1 MRFNMTKMVIFL
13 LVSGK
18 ASHIEQL
25 LNKSVQFQ
33 VKMRFDYSHF
43 SDIFAFKRGK
53 KSNKTIRK
61 YVEQKSHFIT
71 NFINCTFWL

>member
-13 LVSGK
+13 LVSAVLK

-43 SDIFAFKRGK
+43 SDIFAFKREK
-53 KSNKTIRK
+53 KVIKQLENMLNKNHI
-61 YVEQKSHFIT
+61 
-71 NFINCTFWL
+71 L